1 MKRRAFI
8 ISLIGCAAAARPL
21 AGFAQKT
28 PVRLGWLSSGS
39 ATSVA
44 GIGFVAAIKAGLREN
59 GLIEGR
65 DYVLES
71 RYADGIYERFPDL
84 ARELA
89 EARVAIIITNT
100 IASVRAAQRV
110 APPVPIVMCPIN
122 DPVGNGLVAS
132 LARPGGLTT
141 GVATLNQDLT
151 AKMLQFQRAIVP
163 GLRTIAAIFN
173 PGNPSNPRAL
183 DDLRARAVE
192 STLNVL
198 PVALR
203 SPRDLDGAFAAITA
217 AKPDTLQIIADSG
230 TFDVTDRIAA
240 FALERR
246 LPSFATAGDYVDVG
260 GLLAYGPPRIKL
272 LMKSG
277 YYVKR
282 ILDGANPGELPVEQ
296 PTQIELSINLKA
308 AQAIDVDIPL
318 NLQQLA
324 DRLIE

>member
-8 ISLIGCAAAARPL
+8 ISLIGWAAAARPL
-21 AGFAQKT
+21 AAFAQK
-28 PVRLGWLSSGS
+28 PPARLGWLSSGS
-39 ATSVA
+39 ATSAV

-65 DYVLES
+65 DYVLEA
-71 RYADGIYERFPDL
+71 RYANGVYERFPDL
-84 ARELA
+84 ARELV

-110 APPVPIVMCPIN
+110 TPPVPVVMCPIN
-122 DPVGNGLVAS
+122 DPVGNGLIAS

-151 AKMLQFQRAIVP
+151 AKMLEFQRAILP
-163 GLRTIAAIFN
+163 KLQTIAAMFN

-183 DDLRARAVE
+183 DDLRARAVKMAV
-192 STLNVL
+192 NVS

-203 SPRDLDGAFAAITA
+203 SPHDLDTAFAAIVA
-217 AKPDTLQIIADSG
+217 SKPDSLQIISDSG
-230 TFDVTDRIAA
+230 TLDVSDRIAA

-246 LPSFATAGDYVDVG
+246 LPSFATIGDYAEMG
-260 GLLAYGPPRIKL
+260 GLLAYGPPRRKM

-296 PTQIELSINLKA
+296 PSQIELSINLKTA
-308 AQAIDVDIPL
+308 HAIGVDIPL
-318 NLQQLA
+318 NFQQLA
-324 DRLIE
+324 DRLVE